1 MEIKLFVSEK
11 LWKGYPK
18 VKKNI
23 EDALREIKD
32 PDNQYILDYIENTED
47 IWCRDYMPIP
57 LRHRKGIN
65 GEQLYAIYRYWPD
78 YLDNENPNWQETI
91 TNQARA
97 CQSKRVDIHHKQCV
111 DLGLTFDGGNYVDC
125 GKYAIVTDKVFDEN
139 PNLTEGQVIRR
150 LEETFNQKI
159 IIIPWKRVH
168 ANGSDENEDDMYGHS
183 DGFVTYLGGNSVLL
197 TNCAEW
203 SEDTNFSKEDAE
215 KIKNKLE
222 ENGLDVKVLKFKS
235 DNEKSSNQG
244 LINDWAYINMVVLD
258 KVVLMPVIGS
268 KTIDPKAEE
277 QVKKLFPDHKVITV
291 ELPNSILKY
300 GGALHCCT
308 WSK

>member
-1 MEIKLFVSEK
+1 MVKKLFVSEK
-11 LWKGYPK
+11 LWTSFTTVREKITEALAK
-18 VKKNI
+18 I
-23 EDALREIKD
+23 EDPE
-32 PDNQYILDYIENTED
+32 NQYELDVIKNTED

-57 LRHRKGIN
+57 LRHRRGKN
-65 GEQLYAIYRYWPD
+65 GEQLYALYRYWPD
-78 YLDNENPNWQETI
+78 YLDNDEENPDWQKYI

-97 CQSKRVDIHHKQCV
+97 CESVGIHHKQCV
-111 DLGLTFDGGNYVDC
+111 ELGLTFDGGNYVDC
-125 GKYAIVTDKVFDEN
+125 GEYAVVTKKVFDEN
-139 PNLTEGQVIRR
+139 PYLTEGQVIRR

-159 IIIPWKRVH
+159 VVIPWKRVH
-168 ANGSDENEDDMYGHS
+168 VNGRDEKEDDVYGHS

-203 SEDTNFSKEDAE
+203 STTSNFSKKDAE
-215 KIKNKLE
+215 DVKNKLE
-222 ENGLDVKVLKFKS
+222 EKGLEVKVLSFS
-235 DNEKSSNQG
+235 DHEKDSNSG
-244 LINDWAYINMVVLD
+244 VINDWAYINMVILD

-277 QVKKLFPDHKVITV
+277 QVQQLFPNRKVITV
-291 ELPNSILKY
+291 ELPNSILKQ